1 MLGPAAAPDA
11 TEYSSLS
18 SRGPQHGPSR
28 CDDFIAARP
37 RLHALRAPLLAIAL
51 LGFLVG
57 GCSKSE
63 VTAQSQGPQGS
74 GVDLASVPPSE
85 YPLPTAAEAARFLN
99 QASFGATEAEINKV
113 KTYGYSAWLEDQ
125 FFMPGGSH
133 EAYINAVSANLPA
146 GQSVDDSHVMNTF
159 WKQAAT
165 GQDQLRQRIAFA
177 LSQIFVISLQD
188 ATVAGFRRGV
198 ASYLDMLGRDA
209 FGNYRKLLE
218 DVTRHPM
225 MGLYLSHLRNQ
236 KEDPARNRVPD
247 QNYARESM
255 QLLSI
260 GLYELNPDG
269 TLKLVNGLPVETY
282 DNNDIVGLSRVYT
295 GFSWAGPDK
304 SSTRF
309 NGGGTQDPNREV
321 LPMQSY
327 PQFHSISE
335 KRFLTAVIPATT
347 TPDPDGDLRIAL
359 DEIANHP
366 NVGPFI
372 GRQLIQRLVTSNPT
386 PGYVARVAQAF
397 DSGTFT
403 SGRWSAGTGQRGDLR
418 ATIAAILLDREARTA
433 VRLGDPSFG
442 KVREPILRAA
452 HWMRAFNARS
462 ASGNFL
468 LGVTDDPATSLGQS
482 AMRSPSVFNFYRP
495 GYVPPN
501 TPIAAAGLVA
511 PELQIVHETSVVGYA
526 NFMRSAVQSGL
537 GSGSPRDI
545 QPNYSAELALADN
558 ADSLI
563 DRVDLLLTAGMMSAD
578 TRLLIRNAVNSVTI
592 PATNQT
598 TARQNR
604 VNLAV
609 LFTLSSSDYLVQK

>member
-1 MLGPAAAPDA
+1 L
-11 TEYSSLS
+11 T
-18 SRGPQHGPSR
+18 
-28 CDDFIAARP
+28 
-37 RLHALRAPLLAIAL
+37 ALRHPLRTSLVAVALA
-51 LGFLVG
+51 GCLVG

-63 VTAQSQGPQGS
+63 VTSENQGPQGS

-85 YPLPTAAEAARFLN
+85 YPLPTSAEAARFLN
-99 QASFGATEAEINKV
+99 QASFGATEAEINKL

-133 EAYINAVSANLPA
+133 EAYINAVSASLPA

-165 GQDQLRQRIAFA
+165 GQDQLRRRIAFA

-188 ATVAGFRRGV
+188 ATVSEFRRGV

-209 FGNYRKLLE
+209 FGNYRALLE
-218 DVTRHPM
+218 DVTLHPM

-236 KEDPARNRVPD
+236 KENPARNRVPD
-247 QNYARESM
+247 QNYAREVM

-269 TLKLVNGLPVETY
+269 TPRLVNGMPVETY
-282 DNNDIVGLSRVYT
+282 DNSDIVGLSRVFT
-295 GFSWAGPDK
+295 GFSWTGPDK
-304 SSTRF
+304 SDTRF

-327 PQFHSISE
+327 PRFHSISE
-335 KRFLTAVIPATT
+335 KAFLTRVIPASATA
-347 TPDPDGDLRIAL
+347 DPDGDLRAAL
-359 DEIANHP
+359 DEIAGHP

-386 PGYVARVAQAF
+386 PAYVARVAQAF
-397 DSGTFT
+397 NAGRFT

-418 ATIAAILLDREARTA
+418 ATIAAILLDTEARTA
-433 VRLGDPSFG
+433 TRLADPTFG
-442 KVREPILRAA
+442 KVREPILRAG
-452 HWMRAFNARS
+452 HWMRAFNVSS

-468 LGVTDDPATSLGQS
+468 LGVTDDPTTSLGQS
-482 AMRSPSVFNFYRP
+482 PMRSPSVFNFYRP

-511 PELQIVHETSVVGYA
+511 PELQIVHETSVVGYS
-526 NFMRSAVQSGL
+526 NFMRSAVQNGL

-545 QPNYSAELALADN
+545 QPNYAAELALADN
-558 ADSLI
+558 TDALI
-563 DRVDLLLTAGMMSAD
+563 DRVDLLLTAGTMSTE
-578 TRLLIRNAVNSVTI
+578 TRNLIRAAVNSI
-592 PATNQT
+592 AMPATNQT

-604 VNLAV
+604 VRLAV
-609 LFTLSSSDYLVQK
+609 LFTLSSPDYIVQK